1 MKRILLFVLLLTNY
15 TTLAQTSKCPN
26 PNVYI
31 SSITNDD
38 EDIGDEYAND
48 LSLCQGSTMTLI
60 ANTYNE
66 GTWVAKSWRWTG
78 PNNVNSS
85 NSSLKLSNLSAK
97 HAGDYTLSITF
108 QNAREYCGTTTV
120 TVKKKVVVKLPALD
134 LFESNVCVG
143 NDAQLNYIEPRDD
156 PYGGFSYK
164 SKIAVSWIGPNNF
177 SSNEENPVI
186 KNVRESGVYT
196 ATITYSRFCVGSY
209 KATKKIT
216 VKKEAQVT
224 TTYPYS
230 SCIGGDAILRANP
243 SISGVQAK
251 YVWKGPNGFS
261 QDGQQIKIQ
270 NIKEENTGVY
280 KVTAYF
286 EGGCS
291 NIDSSFALITTQ
303 LINFS
308 VLFETIPDFCEGM
321 SVALP
326 KVSLF
331 SNENS
336 DLSFNW
342 TGPNNF
348 HSNER
353 TPVISGF
360 TKAQSGIYH
369 LEISLTNGCTGKIN
383 RDFYLA
389 PIEKP
394 VVTSKTKM
402 YCPGSTILE
411 SLIVN
416 STINSTHSYSWKGPN
431 NFSDTGPRILI
442 ENFDKSKEGTYTL
455 TVKAEGCAETTTAKL
470 ELKVATSRE
479 VVFDVKNKLCKGSTL
494 QLRAN
499 SVPSGAND
507 FYQWEGPNGFKANG
521 TDVIINNF
529 EPNQAGNYKVIVS
542 SNSCPTATGS
552 TDISIISAPEFV
564 LPNFQTICKGST
576 VSFYPYDEPD
586 DFSQDAP
593 GSYPA
598 NSEIKYEWTGP
609 SNFKSE
615 NSSITIYNFDKSKV
629 GIYEF
634 KVSIKGLCAS
644 ETIKRIKLVESEP
657 TVDWVIDKLCNGK
670 TLIDANFNNIAGR
683 TWKEI
688 KVFDSNKTEV
698 GNILDA
704 QSKGIYTAKATV
716 KGACNFEVEKQI
728 DISQAKPFKLTL
740 PETTQ
745 ICQNNYNYTPLT
757 PKFSDATY
765 SNNQEFYEF
774 TYTQS
779 RLYLN
784 WKKPDN
790 SEENTTYIYFYNPQ
804 KKDEGIYKVTGTL
817 TGECTGT
824 YEAQTKLI
832 VESQKP
838 QANFDLKQ
846 EEQTLNFENKSEGTI
861 SSFFWYFDNCEYS
874 KNRNP
879 EAITYNKGGNYTV
892 SLDATNACG
901 TSSLSKLIT
910 ILKEETL
917 LSNENL
923 PELLTFNISPNPSAG
938 MVEIS
943 NPNKLAVQLIIYTME
958 GKTID
963 TLEMDKSRNN
973 IQYDFSNYTSGVY
986 LIKCIQKNGQTR
998 TRKIV
1003 ISK

>member
-1 MKRILLFVLLLTNY
+1 MKRVLLFVLLLTNY
-15 TTLAQTSKCPN
+15 TVFAQTSNCPN
-26 PNVYI
+26 PEVYI

-38 EDIGDEYAND
+38 EDIGDEYGND

-60 ANTYNE
+60 ANTYNQ

-97 HAGDYTLSITF
+97 HAGEYTLSITF
-108 QNAREYCGTTTV
+108 QDAWGYCGTTTV
-120 TVKKKVVVKLPALD
+120 TIKKKVIVKLPALD
-134 LFESNVCVG
+134 LFESNICAG

-156 PYGGFSYK
+156 PYGGFSAK
-164 SKIAVSWIGPNNF
+164 SRIAVSWIGPNNF
-177 SSNEENPVI
+177 SSSERNPVL
-186 KNVRESGVYT
+186 KNVRESGIYT
-196 ATITYSRFCVGSY
+196 ATITYSGFCVGSY
-209 KATKKIT
+209 KATKKVI

-224 TTYPYS
+224 TSYPYS
-230 SCIGGDAILRANP
+230 SCIGGDAILRANS
-243 SISGVQAK
+243 SIAGAQAK
-251 YVWKGPNGFS
+251 YIWKGPNGFL
-261 QDGQQIKIQ
+261 QEGEQIKIQ
-270 NIKEENTGVY
+270 NIKKENIGLY

-308 VLFETIPDFCEGM
+308 TLFESIPDFCEGM
-321 SVALP
+321 NVALP

-353 TPVISGF
+353 TPVIHSF

-416 STINSTHSYSWKGPN
+416 SKINGTHSYSWKGPN
-431 NFSDTGPRILI
+431 NFSDTGPRMLI
-442 ENFDKSKEGTYTL
+442 EKFDKSKEGVYTL
-455 TVKAEGCAETTTAKL
+455 TVKTEGCAETTTSTL
-470 ELKVATSRE
+470 ELRVATSRE
-479 VVFDVKNKLCKGSTL
+479 VIFDVQNKLCKGSTL
-494 QLRAN
+494 ELRAN
-499 SVPSGAND
+499 SIPAGSND
-507 FYQWEGPNGFKANG
+507 VYQWEGPNGFKANG
-521 TDVIINNF
+521 LDVIINNF
-529 EPNQAGNYKVIVS
+529 EPKHAGTYKVTVS

-564 LPNFQTICKGST
+564 LPTFKTICKGST
-576 VSFYPYDEPD
+576 VSISPYAQPR

-609 SNFKSE
+609 NNFKSE
-615 NSSITIYNFDKSKV
+615 NSNIFIYNFDKNKA
-629 GIYEF
+629 GIYEL

-644 ETIKRIKLVESEP
+644 ETIKRIRMVESDPVVE
-657 TVDWVIDKLCNGK
+657 WSIDKLCNGK
-670 TLIDANFNNIAGR
+670 TLITPNFSNIAGR
-683 TWKEI
+683 TWSEI
-688 KVFDSNKTEV
+688 KVFDSNKIEV

-704 QSKGIYTAKATV
+704 QSKGIYTVKAIV
-716 KGACNFEVEKQI
+716 RGACNFEDEKQI
-728 DISQAKPFKLTL
+728 DISEAKPFKITL
-740 PETTQ
+740 PETTR
-745 ICQNNYNYTPLT
+745 ICQNNYDYTPLT
-757 PKFSDATY
+757 PSFTDAAY

-774 TYTQS
+774 SYTQS

-784 WKKPDN
+784 WTKPDN
-790 SEENTTYIYFYNPQ
+790 SQENTTYIYFYNPQ
-804 KKDEGIYKVTGTL
+804 KKDEGIYKVKGTL

-824 YEAQTKLI
+824 YETQTKLI
-832 VESQKP
+832 IESQKP
-838 QANFDLKQ
+838 QINFDLKQ
-846 EEQTLNFENKSEGTI
+846 EKQTVNFENKTEGFV
-861 SSFFWYFDNCEYS
+861 SDFFWYFGNSRFSRD
-874 KNRNP
+874 KNP
-879 EAITYNKGGNYTV
+879 DAITYTEGGNYTI

-901 TSSLSKLIT
+901 TNSLSKLVT
-910 ILKEETL
+910 ILKEEIL
-917 LSNENL
+917 LSNE
-923 PELLTFNISPNPSAG
+923 PPAEFLTFTVSPNPSAG

-943 NPNKLAVQLIIYTME
+943 NPNKLDIQLAVYTIDGRIVDTFEIDKSQDVIIY
-958 GKTID
+958 
-963 TLEMDKSRNN
+963 
-973 IQYDFSNYTSGVY
+973 DFTNYSSGVY
-986 LIKCIQKNGQTR
+986 LVKCIQKNGQVR

-1003 ISK
+1003 INK